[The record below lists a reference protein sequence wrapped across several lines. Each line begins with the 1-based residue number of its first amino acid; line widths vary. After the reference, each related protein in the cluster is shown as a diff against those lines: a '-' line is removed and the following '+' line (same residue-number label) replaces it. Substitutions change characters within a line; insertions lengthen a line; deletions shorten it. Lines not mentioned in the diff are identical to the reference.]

1 MINQAIEKILNK
13 ENLDFVESK
22 ECFDEVF
29 QGLSGEI
36 LATSFISMLKM
47 KEETI
52 DEISGAIVSFGEA
65 NRKISI
71 GKNEDNI
78 IQNVFFETS
87 QSKKYFNFAFVND
100 LMCSASGL
108 ISSDYSF
115 ENPLF
120 WALKDKFQ
128 IFDKLDFNIQD
139 ANNLDFEE
147 TNYVLLKLKN
157 DIPNFK
163 YSSEIFLNLNFK
175 TILNYAFAFFN
186 PTGAKNLYFGLDDKS
201 DVNKL
206 AQIALKLGY
215 SNSIVVAGSNNLPFV
230 TPFGSTFVAEAWK
243 NKIFTYELSPSLL
256 DFSEHDKKEIEIENK
271 EEFKEL
277 FFDLIENKLGEK
289 NAIFET
295 CVINSALAL
304 YISKKADS
312 LMEGIDLAKK
322 TIKDGLLKE
331 KFYQIKRFY
340 S

>member
-29 QGLSGEI
+29 QGLAGEI
-36 LATSFISMLKM
+36 LATSFIGILKM

-52 DEISGAIVSFGEA
+52 DEISGAIVSFNEA

-71 GKNEDNI
+71 GKNKDNT

-100 LMCSASGL
+100 LICSASGL

-115 ENPLF
+115 ENSLF

-128 IFDKLDFNIQD
+128 IFDKLDFNIED
-139 ANNLDFEE
+139 ANDLDFEE

-186 PTGAKNLYFGLDDKS
+186 PTGAKNLYFGLDDKN

-215 SNSIVVAGSNNLPFV
+215 SNSVVVAGSNNLPFV
-230 TPFGSTFVAEAWK
+230 TPFGSSFVAEAWK
-243 NKIFTYELSPSLL
+243 NKIFTYELSFGLL

-277 FFDLIENKLGEK
+277 FFDLIENKLDEK

-295 CVINSALAL
+295 CVVNSALAL

-331 KFYQIKRFY
+331 KFFQIKRFY